1 MLFKWL
7 EFYDR
12 YLSVIPDD
20 LKDVCRALMSKLKI
34 RDVEKFRNSFVGHI
48 GDNETNKPI
57 SNQDAED
64 LMDKITNGD
73 RKAFLLWLNNPNDNI
88 YPKTVVSIFSE
99 VRNRIR
105 DDNKLKKEEVFPE

>member
-1 MLFKWL
+1 VLFKWL
-7 EFYDR
+7 ELYDK

-20 LKDVCRALMSKLKI
+20 LKDACRALMSKLKT